1 MIKEEDVME
10 WTDKINQM
18 NDMSDVII
26 HGRKEL
32 YSLIADE
39 IKSVCGKYTKSIPK
53 ISFSPTGREIKL
65 YFELGTEEEYLLLSE
80 DFLRELKFPVKMK
93 IKDGFILV
101 MVLDLKEYVKLKEE

>member
-1 MIKEEDVME
+1 MIKEEDVIE

-18 NDMSDVII
+18 NDMSDMII
-26 HGRKEL
+26 HGREKL

-39 IKSVCGKYTKSIPK
+39 IKSVCGNYTKIIPMLF
-53 ISFSPTGREIKL
+53 ISPTGREIKL
-65 YFELGTEEEYLLLSE
+65 YFELDTWEEYLLLSE

-101 MVLDLKEYVKLKEE
+101 MVLDLKDYVKLKEE